1 MHEVKSCGTTSRP
14 GCFQAPDVPVALN
27 SKTGPPNGHQLCAVE
42 RSCFLHRSHFAP
54 ATHQGLLGCTATAA
68 VYAAALA
75 FLPPS
80 ATVAAP
86 TTIDSFIAAILHAM
100 VCLRV
105 HNANRLEV

>member
-27 SKTGPPNGHQLCAVE
+27 SKTGPPNGHQLCAVK
-42 RSCFLHRSHFAP
+42 RSCFLHRTHFAP

-68 VYAAALA
+68 VYAAAAAAALA

-80 ATVAAP
+80 AP
-86 TTIDSFIAAILHAM
+86 TTIDSFVAAFLHAM
-100 VCLRV
+100 V
-105 HNANRLEV
+105 